1 MLFFQS
7 QRSATGPVNVAVQ
20 YSTDGTTFTTFQ
32 TVSPGNGAF
41 VAFNIDLSAVPAIEG
56 QPTVYFRLVGSGGT
70 GATGT
75 FRIDNFQ
82 VQALTAL
89 AAPATLTGRVLT
101 ANGAGIRNAI
111 VSISGG
117 DLPAPRYSRT
127 SSFGYYGFEDLASG
141 ETYVVTVN
149 SKRYTFTVPT
159 RVVQV
164 NDNIDGVDFV
174 AEQ

>member
-1 MLFFQS
+1 M
-7 QRSATGPVNVAVQ
+7 T
-20 YSTDGTTFTTFQ
+20 
-32 TVSPGNGAF
+32 
-41 VAFNIDLSAVPAIEG
+41 
-56 QPTVYFRLVGSGGT
+56 
-70 GATGT
+70 
-75 FRIDNFQ
+75 
-82 VQALTAL
+82 
-89 AAPATLTGRVLT
+89 T

-117 DLPAPRYSRT
+117 DLPAPRIART
-127 SSFGYYGFEDLASG
+127 GSFGYYGFEDLTVG
-141 ETYVVTVN
+141 QTYIVSIQ